1 MNEERILSRRTALT
15 AGTASLAA
23 LTGCSSLIG
32 NESHNSSLDRI
43 LLRSDTGQTE
53 RIELILVY
61 APRDTSPERPVRGI
75 YEAPASGDL
84 NIIDDF
90 DGEPGVYS
98 LTATSGTTDNAEVI
112 AFNSYSEGVQAGAV
126 QFEVVIKGD
135 GGMYLNVN
143 KSGSSISIP

>member
-1 MNEERILSRRTALT
+1 MTEERRLSRRTALA

-23 LTGCSSLIG
+23 FTGCSSLIG
-32 NESHNSSLDRI
+32 NESQNSSLDRI

-53 RIELILVY
+53 RVELTLVY
-61 APRDTSPERPVRGI
+61 APRDTSTERPVRGI

-98 LTATSGTTDNAEVI
+98 LTAASETTNDSEVI
-112 AFNSYSEGVQAGAV
+112 AFNSYSDSIQANAV
-126 QFEVVIKGD
+126 QFEVVIKRD
-135 GGMYLNVN
+135 GGTYLNVN
-143 KSGSSISIP
+143 EAGSSISVP